1 MALIII
7 RYHHIS
13 IIEVSP
19 LAPHRVRFAPQN
31 RLFGSADCTIFWE
44 HFFKLFN
51 ELWGKFLDK
60 TKSDPLYNK
69 FVFSS
74 TMYCIEGGK

>member
-31 RLFGSADCTIFWE
+31 RLFGSADCNPHVYAVYYVIQI
-44 HFFKLFN
+44 
-51 ELWGKFLDK
+51 LWTAYNNAIRHL
-60 TKSDPLYNK
+60 SDYSGAL
-69 FVFSS
+69 
-74 TMYCIEGGK
+74 

>member
-13 IIEVSP
+13 IIEISP

-31 RLFGSADCTIFWE
+31 RLFGSADCIPDLE
-44 HFFKLFN
+44 V
-51 ELWGKFLDK
+51 K
-60 TKSDPLYNK
+60 TEYEDD
-69 FVFSS
+69 
-74 TMYCIEGGK
+74 